1 MAYITTVVP
10 VYKNEKSLK
19 ELYTRLAKALE
30 GISADFQIIM
40 VEDCGG
46 DASWKIIK
54 ELSALDKRVKGFQFS
69 RNFGQHYGITAGLDL
84 CDSDWVVVMDA
95 DLQDRPEE
103 IENLYRKAKSGFDVV
118 LGKRI
123 NRKHNI
129 FRQMA
134 SRLFYR
140 VLGYFTGIAYDCR
153 IGNFRI
159 ISRKVV
165 DTSRQ
170 MRENLR
176 FFGGMVDWMGFPT
189 ACIDIEHDER
199 FHGRT
204 SYTLKSL
211 ISLAANAIIAYSNK
225 PLWLSI
231 NIGFLMSLLSFCAGI
246 YIILRAM
253 IWGIPITGWASII
266 VSLYFLSGI
275 IIAILG
281 VIGIYLGRTFNETKK
296 RPLYIIK
303 ESTENA
309 R

>member
-1 MAYITTVVP
+1 MAQITAVIP

-19 ELYTRLAKALE
+19 ELYSRLVKTLKN
-30 GISADFQIIM
+30 ISEDFQIIM

-46 DASWKIIK
+46 DASWQIIK
-54 ELSALDKRVKGFQFS
+54 ELSASDNRVKGLQFS
-69 RNFGQHYGITAGLDL
+69 RNFGQHYGITAGLDC

-103 IENLYRKAKSGFDVV
+103 IEGLYRKAKSGFDVV
-118 LGKRI
+118 LARRI

-129 FRQMA
+129 FRQLA
-134 SRLFYR
+134 SKLFYKTF
-140 VLGYFTGIAYDCR
+140 GYFTGIDYDCR

-165 DTSRQ
+165 NTFRQ

-189 ACIDIEHDER
+189 ACIDIQHDER
-199 FHGRT
+199 SHGKT
-204 SYTLKSL
+204 SYTLRSL
-211 ISLAANAIIAYSNK
+211 VSLGANALIAYSNK

-231 NIGFLMSLLSFCAGI
+231 NIGFFMSLLSFCAGI

-253 IWGIPITGWASII
+253 IWGIPITGWASIV

-281 VIGIYLGRTFNETKK
+281 VIGIYLGRTFDEAKK
-296 RPLYIIK
+296 RPLYVIK
-303 ESTENA
+303 ETT
-309 R
+309 